1 MKSRRKDPKYDLK
14 FQYPRVLEISM
25 IVTLLIVSLILLS
38 SKKLDF
44 KHSAKKAD
52 QVELKAEDIPVTQQI
67 KRPPPPA
74 RPSIP
79 VESDDPEIEDDVT
92 IDDIE
97 WDIFDEPP
105 PPPPPPDEVVDF
117 FAVEVKPELIGG
129 AQAIYDYIISHDLYP
144 EMARIAGIN
153 GDVLIQFVVG
163 ADGSPSN
170 IIVAQEKP
178 AGLGFGEAGIK
189 AIKAMKFK
197 PGKQRDRYVAV
208 NMQQVIRF
216 RMK

>member
-79 VESDDPEIEDDVT
+79 VESDDPERNHSTGKLCVWLRER
-92 IDDIE
+92 
-97 WDIFDEPP
+97 
-105 PPPPPPDEVVDF
+105 
-117 FAVEVKPELIGG
+117 
-129 AQAIYDYIISHDLYP
+129 S
-144 EMARIAGIN
+144 
-153 GDVLIQFVVG
+153 
-163 ADGSPSN
+163 SN
-170 IIVAQEKP
+170 PILP
-178 AGLGFGEAGIK
+178 L
-189 AIKAMKFK
+189 
-197 PGKQRDRYVAV
+197 R
-208 NMQQVIRF
+208 
-216 RMK
+216 